1 MASREIPKPDFCFI
15 LPKKD
20 EGMNLWVEIS
30 DFVWWL
36 GWKLMTQGIQSEMK
50 DSLWMFR
57 DEYLYIYRWVFSTK
71 TTWVLM
77 FQVFQLPQKFWHPIF
92 FGKPID
98 STWRSNRPGKSEQEV
113 IELKQ
118 MAKEEE
124 EERERI
130 RLEKLKQDWRTV
142 QVHDHQRSEFF
153 FFKVNLFVHQ
163 PDLSFLN
170 QCVCSVASTVSVAVI

>member
-1 MASREIPKPDFCFI
+1 
-15 LPKKD
+15 
-20 EGMNLWVEIS
+20 
-30 DFVWWL
+30 
-36 GWKLMTQGIQSEMK
+36 
-50 DSLWMFR
+50 
-57 DEYLYIYRWVFSTK
+57 
-71 TTWVLM
+71 M
-77 FQVFQLPQKFWHPIF
+77 FQVLQLPQKFWHPIF

-98 STWRSNRPGKSEQEV
+98 ESTRGFSTDLENWLQEV

-153 FFKVNLFVHQ
+153 LFFQ
-163 PDLSFLN
+163 S
-170 QCVCSVASTVSVAVI
+170 

>member
-1 MASREIPKPDFCFI
+1 MDVKPQMSGWHPGKSPNRIFASSY
-15 LPKKD
+15 PKKTKAWTSESRSPILFD
-20 EGMNLWVEIS
+20 GLVENSWPKESRVKSKIRCEC
-30 DFVWWL
+30 
-36 GWKLMTQGIQSEMK
+36 SEMNI
-50 DSLWMFR
+50 
-57 DEYLYIYRWVFSTK
+57 YIYRWVFSTK

-153 FFKVNLFVHQ
+153 FL
-163 PDLSFLN
+163 
-170 QCVCSVASTVSVAVI
+170 